1 MQGACKKKKPKKKT
15 VCRGAASLPGT
26 PGGPVGPIGP
36 GGPGGPGRAIVDEP
50 SETQTQRLVH
60 IQIYTHTANM

>member
-1 MQGACKKKKPKKKT
+1 MQGACKKKL
-15 VCRGAASLPGT
+15 CRGAASLPGT

-50 SETQTQRLVH
+50 SETQIQTLVH
-60 IQIYTHTANM
+60 MQIHTHAANM